1 VLKLFGLQDR
11 LGVLLL
17 LLIALPSL
25 VLQWR
30 AGVPRIDAD
39 GVEYYAHL
47 RSLYFDRDVSF
58 ANEFTHF
65 GIADRWDKTNL
76 TSTGLRRTNFSVGP
90 ALLWMPFYAGGDVI
104 ARIKGDVQD
113 GYSPW
118 HIRAVC
124 LGSLFYAVAGLM
136 LTFGWALRLFDRS
149 AAFWASVVAFYG
161 TFVAWYA
168 VYEATVSHA
177 MSFCIAAVC
186 LRIWWDGRER
196 LTVARALALGLAIG
210 LCADV
215 RWQNGVLLLLPA
227 YTCLLGLR
235 RDAAG
240 SLKAGSA
247 LLAGFIVGVLPQLL
261 VFKAIFGE
269 YLLPYPVQ
277 GRDYLRL
284 GRPRLLETFFS
295 SRHGLLFWTPVL
307 WLSFIGLVALAWS
320 RRQVWLAILAVVALM
335 TWVNAASADW
345 WAGGSFSNRRFDSV
359 MPLLALGMAVSLE
372 RIMEWARRHPVRVIG
387 VLGAALSL
395 WNGLFMETY
404 KRGGIPRDDTVSF
417 ADVTRLNAEQF
428 SALFGSP
435 VAWPANWLFAR
446 RTGLG
451 SASYDEMVGKYL
463 FFRQQSLGGLVDLGD
478 PRVDP
483 ALLGEG
489 FSARLLYQGEICRRV
504 DGTARLFASL
514 DLPEDLRVSVRAAG
528 TGRLFVL
535 ANGQAVGSMALG
547 SDLAA
552 PPLTIPKSALR
563 PQLNEFTLR
572 VSAGGSAVI
581 DRLVFTQAG
590 PSR

>member
-1 VLKLFGLQDR
+1 
-11 LGVLLL
+11 
-17 LLIALPSL
+17 
-25 VLQWR
+25 
-30 AGVPRIDAD
+30 
-39 GVEYYAHL
+39 
-47 RSLYFDRDVSF
+47 
-58 ANEFTHF
+58 
-65 GIADRWDKTNL
+65 
-76 TSTGLRRTNFSVGP
+76 
-90 ALLWMPFYAGGDVI
+90 M
-104 ARIKGDVQD
+104 
-113 GYSPW
+113 
-118 HIRAVC
+118 
-124 LGSLFYAVAGLM
+124 
-136 LTFGWALRLFDRS
+136 
-149 AAFWASVVAFYG
+149 
-161 TFVAWYA
+161 
-168 VYEATVSHA
+168 
-177 MSFCIAAVC
+177 
-186 LRIWWDGRER
+186 
-196 LTVARALALGLAIG
+196 
-210 LCADV
+210 
-215 RWQNGVLLLLPA
+215 
-227 YTCLLGLR
+227 
-235 RDAAG
+235 
-240 SLKAGSA
+240 
-247 LLAGFIVGVLPQLL
+247 LAGFLVGVLPQLL

-269 YLLPYPVQ
+269 YLLAYPVQ

-307 WLSFIGLVALAWS
+307 WLSFIGLVALAWR
-320 RRQVWLAILAVVALM
+320 RRQAWLPILAVVAVM
-335 TWVNAASADW
+335 AWVNAASADW

-372 RIMEWARRHPVRVIG
+372 RIMEWARRYPARVIG

-428 SALFGSP
+428 SALVGSP
-435 VAWPANWLFAR
+435 VSWPANWLFAR
-446 RTGLG
+446 STGLG
-451 SASYDEMVGKYL
+451 PASYDEMVGKYL

-489 FSARLLYQGEICRRV
+489 FSARLVYRGEICRRV

-514 DLPEDLRVSVRAAG
+514 DLPEDLRVNVRAAG

-552 PPLTIPKSALR
+552 TPLSIPKDALR

-590 PSR
+590 ASR